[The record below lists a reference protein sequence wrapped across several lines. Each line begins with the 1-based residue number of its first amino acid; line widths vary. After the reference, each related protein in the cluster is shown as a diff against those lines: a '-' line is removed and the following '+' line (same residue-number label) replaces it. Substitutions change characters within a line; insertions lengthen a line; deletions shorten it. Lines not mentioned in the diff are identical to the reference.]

1 MTVNFYNM
9 KFKKNELN
17 KVLNTPIVKTC
28 SVKDGIT
35 LEDPVLYLEYN
46 TALLAYDYVYI
57 PDFQRY
63 YFVTGREID
72 GKTLYIS
79 LHVDVLM
86 SFKNDIMSS
95 VGTATRSNFYNKN
108 IPDKMVASLP
118 GENIQYRT
126 LSSAVNGWYYFTSRT
141 YCRNENR

>member
-1 MTVNFYNM
+1 MIVNFYN
-9 KFKKNELN
+9 FKTRKNELN
-17 KVLNTPIVKTC
+17 KVLPSPVVKNC

-35 LEDPVLYLEYN
+35 LEDPVIYITYDSS
-46 TALLAYDYVYI
+46 LLGLNYAYI
-57 PDFQRY
+57 PDFGRY
-63 YFVTGREID
+63 YFVTGREVD

-86 SFKNDIMSS
+86 SFKNDILAS

-118 GENIQYRT
+118 GENVQYRT
-126 LSSAVNGWYYFTSRT
+126 LSSAFTGET
-141 YCRNENR
+141 YVLILGGK

>member
-1 MTVNFYNM
+1 MNVNFYNM

-17 KVLNTPIVKTC
+17 KVLNTPIVKAC

-35 LEDPVLYLEYN
+35 LEDPVLCLGYDATLPTYN
-46 TALLAYDYVYI
+46 YVYI

-63 YFVTGREID
+63 YFVTGRKID
-72 GKTLYIS
+72 GKTMYIS
-79 LHVDVLM
+79 LHVDGLM

-126 LSSAVNGWYYFTSRT
+126 LSSAFSGET
-141 YCRNENR
+141 YVLILGGK

>member
-1 MTVNFYNM
+1 MNVNFYNM
-9 KFKKNELN
+9 KLKKNELN
-17 KVLNTPIVKTC
+17 KVLNTPIVKAC

-35 LEDPVLYLEYN
+35 LEDPVLYLEYDAN
-46 TALLAYDYVYI
+46 LLAYNYVYI

-72 GKTLYIS
+72 GKTIYVS
-79 LHVDVLM
+79 LHVDVLA
-86 SFKNDIMSS
+86 SFKNDILAST
-95 VGTATRSNFYNKN
+95 GTATRSNFYNKN

-126 LSSAVNGWYYFTSRT
+126 LSSAFTGET
-141 YCRNENR
+141 YVLILGGK

>member
-9 KFKKNELN
+9 KLKKNELN

-35 LEDPVLYLEYN
+35 LEDPVLYLEYDV
-46 TALLAYDYVYI
+46 TLLAYNYVYI

-72 GKTLYIS
+72 GKSMYIS
-79 LHVDVLM
+79 LHVDVLA
-86 SFKNDIMSS
+86 SFKNDILAST
-95 VGTATRSNFYNKN
+95 GTATRSNFYNKN

-126 LSSAVNGWYYFTSRT
+126 LSSAFTGET
-141 YCRNENR
+141 YVLILGGK

>member
-1 MTVNFYNM
+1 MNVNFYNM
-9 KFKKNELN
+9 KLKKNELN
-17 KVLNTPIVKTC
+17 KVLNTPIVKAC

-35 LEDPVLYLEYN
+35 LEDPVLYLGYDATLLTYN
-46 TALLAYDYVYI
+46 YVYI

-72 GKTLYIS
+72 GKTIYIS
-79 LHVDVLM
+79 LHVDVLA
-86 SFKNDIMSS
+86 SFKNDILAST
-95 VGTATRSNFYNKN
+95 GTATRSNFYNKN

-126 LSSAVNGWYYFTSRT
+126 LSSAFTGET
-141 YCRNENR
+141 YVLILGGK

>member
-1 MTVNFYNM
+1 MNVNFYNM
-9 KFKKNELN
+9 KLKKNELN
-17 KVLNTPIVKTC
+17 KVLNTPIVKAC

-35 LEDPVLYLEYN
+35 LEDPVLYLGYDA
-46 TALLAYDYVYI
+46 TILAYNYVYI

-72 GKTLYIS
+72 GKTIYIS
-79 LHVDVLM
+79 LHVDVLA
-86 SFKNDIMSS
+86 SFKNDILAST
-95 VGTATRSNFYNKN
+95 GTATRSNFYNKN

-126 LSSAVNGWYYFTSRT
+126 LSSAFTGET
-141 YCRNENR
+141 YVLILGGK

>member
-9 KFKKNELN
+9 KLKKNELN
-17 KVLNTPIVKTC
+17 KVLNTPIVKAC

-35 LEDPVLYLEYN
+35 LEDPVLYLGYDSTLLTYN
-46 TALLAYDYVYI
+46 YVYI
-57 PDFQRY
+57 PEFNRY

-72 GKTLYIS
+72 GQTMYIS
-79 LHVDVLM
+79 LHVDVLA
-86 SFKNDIMSS
+86 SFKNDILAST
-95 VGTATRSNFYNKN
+95 GTATRSNFYNKN

-126 LSSAVNGWYYFTSRT
+126 LSSAFTGET
-141 YCRNENR
+141 YVLILGGK

>member
-1 MTVNFYNM
+1 MTVNFYN
-9 KFKKNELN
+9 FKTRKNELN
-17 KVLNTPIVKTC
+17 KVLPSPVVKSC

-35 LEDPVLYLEYN
+35 LEDPVIYMVYDSS
-46 TALLAYDYVYI
+46 LLGLNYAYI
-57 PDFQRY
+57 PDFGRY
-63 YFVTGREID
+63 YFVTGREVD

-86 SFKNDIMSS
+86 SFKNDILAS

-118 GENIQYRT
+118 GENVQYRT
-126 LSSAVNGWYYFTSRT
+126 LSSAFTGET
-141 YCRNENR
+141 YVLILGGK

>member
-1 MTVNFYNM
+1 MTVDFYNM
-9 KFKKNELN
+9 KLKKNELN
-17 KVLNTPIVKTC
+17 KVLNTPIVKAC

-35 LEDPVLYLEYN
+35 LEDPVLYLGYDATLLTYN
-46 TALLAYDYVYI
+46 YVYI

-72 GKTLYIS
+72 GQTMYIS
-79 LHVDVLM
+79 LHVDVLT
-86 SFKNDIMSS
+86 SFKNDILAST
-95 VGTATRSNFYNKN
+95 GTATRSNFYNKN

-126 LSSAVNGWYYFTSRT
+126 LSSAFSGET
-141 YCRNENR
+141 YVLILGGK

>member
-1 MTVNFYNM
+1 MTVNFYN
-9 KFKKNELN
+9 FKTRKNELN
-17 KVLNTPIVKTC
+17 KVLPSPVVKSC

-35 LEDPVLYLEYN
+35 LEDPVIYITYDSS
-46 TALLAYDYVYI
+46 LLGLNYAYI
-57 PDFQRY
+57 QDFGRY
-63 YFVTGREID
+63 YFVTGREVD

-86 SFKNDIMSS
+86 SFKNDILAS

-118 GENIQYRT
+118 GENVQYRT
-126 LSSAVNGWYYFTSRT
+126 LSSAFTGET
-141 YCRNENR
+141 YVLILGGK